1 MQKSGPRVSEQRDT
15 GLRERDAMICR
26 SCGQEERASEGY
38 PCKDCGTFICIMC
51 VFKGVIRCERCAA
64 IEARAAAASGTPAAT
79 APSASGTTGTASSPG
94 TGTSLEL
101 DWPEH

>member
-1 MQKSGPRVSEQRDT
+1 M
-15 GLRERDAMICR
+15 MCR

-51 VFKGVIRCERCAA
+51 VFKGVVRCERCEASASTAA
-64 IEARAAAASGTPAAT
+64 GT
-79 APSASGTTGTASSPG
+79 APVGHSTPDASSP
-94 TGTSLEL
+94 TPPLAPEM

>member
-1 MQKSGPRVSEQRDT
+1 MSE
-15 GLRERDAMICR
+15 LRERDAMICR

-51 VFKGVIRCERCAA
+51 VFKGVVRCERCDATAA
-64 IEARAAAASGTPAAT
+64 GSSSHSPAAT
-79 APSASGTTGTASSPG
+79 AAGHSASSHAAPASP
-94 TGTSLEL
+94 EL

>member
-1 MQKSGPRVSEQRDT
+1 MTE
-15 GLRERDAMICR
+15 LRERDAMICR

-51 VFKGVIRCERCAA
+51 VFKGVVLCERCASSA
-64 IEARAAAASGTPAAT
+64 TNAAVRAGAGSAPGVTDVRAGVAAQRPAARS
-79 APSASGTTGTASSPG
+79 APSVPDAM
-94 TGTSLEL
+94 